1 MRKDS
6 KVLVIAALFV
16 IIAVI
21 SILATTA
28 CDKEPENTLPPVAS
42 GTVVVTPDAS
52 IPTNVDP
59 SIRGYITRITNSAEY
74 TEILVEYFPKDEAAP
89 EYSYSK
95 VLVKLDDKSAVAY
108 GSNTEI
114 FARTALSVGS
124 VVDVWFSDP
133 TAESYPVL
141 AYGQAVRIVNDP
153 NSMTDILSLPYLSV
167 SGSSTCVTVVSSAQ
181 WNDKSIEN
189 QNIKLLLEKV
199 SGARISASQDDS
211 ISLKFSSEPQEVS
224 AFWSTS
230 AYVNGSPLEISEG
243 KLTIP
248 KTAAGL
254 IFIKVNASWGENNV
268 QYVFSVT
275 LPDTQDA
282 N

>member
-6 KVLVIAALFV
+6 KVLVLAALFV
-16 IIAVI
+16 IIAAV
-21 SILATTA
+21 SMLVTAA

-42 GTVVVTPDAS
+42 GTVVITPDAT

-59 SIRGYITRITNSAEY
+59 NIRGYITRITNSAEY
-74 TEILVEYFPKDEAAP
+74 TEILVEYFPKNEDAP
-89 EYSYSK
+89 EYSYTK

-114 FARTALSVGS
+114 FSRTALSVGS

-141 AYGQAVRIVNDP
+141 AYGQAVKVVNDP
-153 NSMTDILSLPYLSV
+153 NSMTDIIALPYLSI
-167 SGSSTCVTVVSSAQ
+167 SGSSTCATVVSEAS
-181 WNDKSIEN
+181 WNDKTVDN
-189 QNIKLLLEKV
+189 PNIKQLLEKV
-199 SGARISASQDDS
+199 SGAHISASQGDI
-211 ISLKFSSEPQEVS
+211 ISLKFSSEPNEVS
-224 AFWSTS
+224 AYWSSS
-230 AYVNGSPLEISEG
+230 AYVNGNPLEIAEG
-243 KLTIP
+243 KFTVP
-248 KTAAGL
+248 EAAEGQ
-254 IFIKVNASWGENNV
+254 IYIKINASWGTNTV
-268 QYVFSVT
+268 QYVFSIT

>member
-6 KVLVIAALFV
+6 KVLVLAALFV
-16 IIAVI
+16 IIAAV
-21 SILATTA
+21 SMLVTAA

-42 GTVVVTPDAS
+42 GTVVITPDS
-52 IPTNVDP
+52 IIPTNVEP
-59 SIRGYITRITNSAEY
+59 NIRGYITRITNSAEY
-74 TEILVEYFPKDEAAP
+74 TEILVEYFPKNEEAP

-114 FARTALSVGS
+114 FARTALAVGS

-141 AYGQAVRIVNDP
+141 AYGQAVRVVNDP
-153 NSMTDILSLPYLSV
+153 NSMTDIIALPYLTI
-167 SGSSTCVTVVSSAQ
+167 SGSSTCATVVSEAA
-181 WNDKSIEN
+181 WNDKTIDN
-189 QNIKLLLEKV
+189 PNVKQLLEKV
-199 SGARISASQDDS
+199 SGARISASQGDA
-211 ISLKFSSEPQEVS
+211 ISLKFSSEPDEAS
-224 AFWSTS
+224 AYWSS
-230 AYVNGSPLEISEG
+230 SPYVNGHQLELAEG
-243 KLTIP
+243 KITIP
-248 KTAAGL
+248 ETSGDQ
-254 IFIKVNASWGENNV
+254 IYIRINASWGENSV